1 LTASNDANASV
12 DLFCEG
18 TGLQEKEEE
27 EKEEEEVASEDDEEC
42 FVV

>member
-1 LTASNDANASV
+1 MMP

-18 TGLQEKEEE
+18 TGLQEEEE
-27 EKEEEEVASEDDEEC
+27 EEAVVVASEDDEEC